1 MSDGYATLILLIV
14 FVAWAILLGRM
25 RFAPIDDVERGLPAE
40 LRGREVAYA
49 ERTFR
54 SRRHRLVA
62 RLDRAYRTPAGIALV
77 ELKTRARDAVY
88 LSDVIELSTQRIA
101 LQDETGE
108 SVSDVAWV
116 VVQNSRSAKRRPRR
130 VRLLEASDIAALR
143 ERYVGIVQGKV
154 SRPAPALKRSQCEH
168 CAHKA
173 RCDSRYGDRLA
184 HWSGDRR

>member
-54 SRRHRLVA
+54 SHRHRLVA

-108 SVSDVAWV
+108 LVSDVAWV